1 MRMDTQVLGADCS
14 GAINGDRIA
23 LARAPRSSRGTPA
36 EPAKARR
43 VPSPWH
49 PGPPGTPAGRCC
61 PPVALG
67 ENHSPV
73 PPQRCGNWM
82 LGGVLGGSWVS
93 RHWGHFSEAG
103 AGLFLPTATLFL
115 PKTEDAWAVC
125 NDATSS
131 HFAPSKIGARSQDP
145 GSPPC

>member
-73 PPQRCGNWM
+73 PPQRCGNW
-82 LGGVLGGSWVS
+82 VLGGSWGGPGFHTTGVIFQKLVLA
-93 RHWGHFSEAG
+93 FS
-103 AGLFLPTATLFL
+103 FPQPRCFFRRQR
-115 PKTEDAWAVC
+115 DAWAVC